1 LPCGVPLSGRIEETG
16 RVRGWLP
23 GPRLSRLLKAGDTL
37 AYFGLGWLTWRF
49 LDGELHWKLAVAAV
63 GLGGAWLALTSL
75 RMNHL
80 FKTYFDVLSRLEVVI
95 PSTLGAGLALFAVFD
110 THFLATRVLAG
121 IELAA
126 WGLLLHRYRSNRRH
140 FVRQG
145 HGPVPAGCWLSPPPD
160 VLQPGDL
167 ILTSGLV
174 AAGLRESVGHG
185 ESVVRAR
192 DGSPLSFT
200 CRMDQGALLH
210 GADEFLSGLRS
221 RHGHYIVLRL
231 REGLTREQGQRAE
244 EIAREMI
251 EENRAWCERANRRR
265 GAIIARLPLPRSA
278 RDWLIRSWHASGYDW
293 LGLFM
298 GRLAPHRWTCIG
310 ACLELY
316 RRLGVKTNPYGTGLL
331 GFGTTLFDPIMPV
344 RFLSDPAFRLLA
356 AGTRPEQAA

>member
-1 LPCGVPLSGRIEETG
+1 VGDWLSGP
-16 RVRGWLP
+16 LHY
-23 GPRLSRLLKAGDTL
+23 RLLKAGDTL
-37 AYFGLGWLTWRF
+37 SYVGLVWLTWRF
-49 LDGELHWKLAVAAV
+49 LDDEIHWKLAVVAV
-63 GLGGAWLALTSL
+63 ALSGAWLVLTFL

-80 FKTYFDVLSRLEVVI
+80 FKTYFDVLSRLEVMV
-95 PSTLGAGLALFAVFD
+95 PFCLGASLALFAAFD

-121 IELAA
+121 IEMAA
-126 WGLLLHRYRSNRRH
+126 WGLLLLRYRSNREH

-145 HGPVPAGCWLSPPPD
+145 HGPVPAGCWVSPPAG

-185 ESVVRAR
+185 ETVIRAS
-192 DGSPLSFT
+192 DGVLLSFT

-210 GADEFLSGLRS
+210 AAEEFLSGLRS
-221 RHGHYIVLRL
+221 RNGHYIVLRL
-231 REGLTREQGQRAE
+231 REELTRKQAQRAE

-251 EENRAWCERANRRR
+251 AENQAWCERANQRRR
-265 GAIIARLPLPRSA
+265 AVIEHLPLPR
-278 RDWLIRSWHASGYDW
+278 RGREWLIRSLRASGYDW

-298 GRLAPHRWTCIG
+298 GRLVPHRWTCIG

-316 RRLGVKTNPYGTGLL
+316 RRLGVKTSAYGTGLL

-344 RFLSDPAFRLLA
+344 RFLSDPAFSLLVERS
-356 AGTRPEQAA
+356 GTEQT

>member
-1 LPCGVPLSGRIEETG
+1 M
-16 RVRGWLP
+16 RGWFSGL
-23 GPRLSRLLKAGDTL
+23 RNYRLLKAGDTL
-37 AYFGLGWLTWRF
+37 AYLGLGWLTWRF
-49 LDGELHWKLAVAAV
+49 VDDEIHWKLAVAAV
-63 GLGGAWLALTSL
+63 GLSGAWLALTRL

-80 FKTYFDVLSRLEVVI
+80 FKTYFDVLSRLEVLV
-95 PSTLGAGLALFAVFD
+95 PLGFGVGLALFAVFD
-110 THFLATRVLAG
+110 THFLATRLLAG

-126 WGLLLHRYRSNRRH
+126 WGLLLLSYRSNRQH

-145 HGPVPAGCWLSPPPD
+145 HGPVPAGCWLSPPID
-160 VLQPGDL
+160 TLQPGDL
-167 ILTSGLV
+167 VLTSGLV

-185 ESVVRAR
+185 ETVVPAR
-192 DGSPLSFT
+192 DGSLLSFT

-210 GADEFLSGLRS
+210 EVEEFLSGLRS

-231 REGLTREQGQRAE
+231 REELTREQGQRAE
-244 EIAREMI
+244 QIARELI
-251 EENRAWCERANRRR
+251 AENRAWCERANQRRR
-265 GAIIARLPLPRSA
+265 AVIARLPLPRSSK
-278 RDWLIRSWHASGYDW
+278 DWLIRSLRASGYDW

-316 RRLGVKTNPYGTGLL
+316 RRLGVRTNPYGTGLL

-356 AGTRPEQAA
+356 TRAPPEPAA